1 MRLTRS
7 RVVTTFLVLL
17 GGAIAAST
25 TAAQPQQAQQQPPP
39 PLQPATSAI
48 VRPPELQRDVDF
60 WIHIYTVV
68 TTRQG
73 VLHDERN
80 LGVIYTTIDLPD
92 AAAATSRRAVIS
104 NARDRIV
111 VALREAAAAVGSGAA
126 PASSE
131 AQRMLTLWGP
141 DASRQRLLEAADL
154 VRFQLGQADRF
165 REGLERSGR
174 WESHIARTFA
184 ELGLPPELAALPHVE
199 SSFTPTAY
207 SKVGASGLWQFMRS
221 TGRLYMRV
229 DDTVDERLDPF
240 RSTEAAAQLL
250 ANNYRALG
258 TWPLAITA
266 YNHGTA
272 GMRRARDTMGT
283 DDFAVIARR
292 YDGRAF
298 GFASRNFYPSFL
310 AALTIDQ
317 NPERYFG
324 KIERA
329 APLRFYEI
337 QLPTPVAIDQIER
350 RIGLSRVLVR
360 ELNPA
365 LRPAVWSGARKVPRG
380 YRLRVPA
387 EAMAAA
393 NEFAKTLGTEVVEEE
408 PRVAARYA
416 ASVAAS
422 EAKALAKAAL
432 ASASAAAPSAAA
444 PSAAATPTAAV
455 ADAVA
460 ATKDYRVR
468 RGDTLS
474 SLARRFGLSV
484 LELARLN
491 DLDPKTKLRHGHTL
505 RVPAS

>member
-1 MRLTRS
+1 
-7 RVVTTFLVLL
+7 
-17 GGAIAAST
+17 
-25 TAAQPQQAQQQPPP
+25 
-39 PLQPATSAI
+39 
-48 VRPPELQRDVDF
+48 
-60 WIHIYTVV
+60 
-68 TTRQG
+68 
-73 VLHDERN
+73 
-80 LGVIYTTIDLPD
+80 
-92 AAAATSRRAVIS
+92 
-104 NARDRIV
+104 
-111 VALREAAAAVGSGAA
+111 
-126 PASSE
+126 
-131 AQRMLTLWGP
+131 ML
-141 DASRQRLLEAADL
+141 
-154 VRFQLGQADRF
+154 
-165 REGLERSGR
+165 
-174 WESHIARTFA
+174 
-184 ELGLPPELAALPHVE
+184 
-199 SSFTPTAY
+199 
-207 SKVGASGLWQFMRS
+207 
-221 TGRLYMRV
+221 
-229 DDTVDERLDPF
+229 F
-240 RSTEAAAQLL
+240 RS
-250 ANNYRALG
+250 
-258 TWPLAITA
+258 
-266 YNHGTA
+266 
-272 GMRRARDTMGT
+272 
-283 DDFAVIARR
+283 ARR

-298 GFASRNFYPSFL
+298 GFASRNFYPSFH

-350 RIGLSRVLVR
+350 RIGLSRALVR

-432 ASASAAAPSAAA
+432 AGASTVAPIAAAAPIVATPDTAAA
-444 PSAAATPTAAV
+444 
-455 ADAVA
+455 DAGT